1 MALLIPDDIVL
12 ATRMTDAE
20 LRCEIAVMLFRQ
32 EKLTLGQSN
41 RLAGMDQLAFQHLLA
56 SREIPLHYGVA
67 DFEADLDTLRTRH
80 EQ

>member
-20 LRCEIAVMLFRQ
+20 LRREIAVMLFRQ
-32 EKLTLGQSN
+32 EKLTLGQSS
-41 RLAGMDQLAFQHLLA
+41 RLAGMNQLAFQHLLA